1 MFFGLTP
8 NPEQN
13 LKQLQRLIM
22 SPQMQQAIHL
32 MQLPIMELAALVEAE
47 LELNPVLES
56 QENGME
62 EEIKE
67 EPQDLESTP
76 EKELEFDDRD
86 FDVLRRLDEDFRD
99 HFSES
104 ENYYSKRTADE
115 EKTKSYH
122 EQSIV
127 VKESLFDHLT
137 KQAREAFQTPDEL
150 AMAEILVGNLDE
162 SGLFQTSL
170 KEIASL
176 NGFDESKLSKVLE
189 QIQQFDPI
197 GVGASSLRESFLI
210 QLRCQGKEDSVAY
223 TIVEKC
229 YEKLLNNRIPSI
241 AKELNCSID
250 EVRLAIN
257 QHLACLDFH
266 PGTSY
271 FQQPTQHLN
280 ADVILKQEGEE
291 LIVLINDEQF
301 PTLRFNSR
309 YLRMLDDDSLSLETK
324 DFIRGK
330 ILSAKWLLKNIEQ
343 RNHTLFQIV
352 SFLAKKQRE
361 FFLNP
366 EGKLSPLTM
375 KALSQ
380 ELSLHE
386 STIARA
392 IANKYLESPRGLLPL
407 RYFFSHSYTTAN
419 GDNLSSKT
427 VRDYLKKIIDE
438 ENKMK
443 PLSDESISRLLN
455 KRGIPCARRTV
466 AKYRAEMKILN
477 AKQRKQY

>member
-8 NPEQN
+8 KPEQN

-47 LELNPVLES
+47 LEQNPVLES
-56 QENGME
+56 QENGGE
-62 EEIKE
+62 EEIQE
-67 EPQDLESTP
+67 EPQDIESIP
-76 EKELEFDDRD
+76 EKELEFDERD
-86 FDVLRRLDEDFRD
+86 FDVLRQLDEDFRD

-104 ENYYSKRTADE
+104 ENYYTKRTSDE
-115 EKTKSYH
+115 EKAKSYQ
-122 EQSIV
+122 EQSIAV
-127 VKESLFDHLT
+127 QESLSEHLA
-137 KQAREAFQTPDEL
+137 KQAREAFQTPEEF
-150 AMAEILVGNLDE
+150 AMAEIIIGNLDE
-162 SGLFQTSL
+162 TGLLHTSL

-176 NGFDESKLSKVLE
+176 NGFDEAKLIKVLE
-189 QIQQFDPI
+189 QIQQFDPFGI
-197 GVGASSLRESFLI
+197 GASSLRESFLI
-210 QLRCQGKEDSVAY
+210 QLRCQGKGDSLAY
-223 TIVEKC
+223 TIVETC
-229 YEKLLNNRIPSI
+229 YEDLLNNRIPLI
-241 AKELNCSID
+241 AKKLNYSIE

-257 QHLACLDFH
+257 QHLARLVFH
-266 PGTSY
+266 PGIS
-271 FQQPTQHLN
+271 FSQQPVQHLS

-291 LIVLINDEQF
+291 LIVHINDEQF
-301 PTLRFNSR
+301 PTFRFNSR
-309 YLRMLDDDSLSLETK
+309 YLRMLDDDSLSFETK
-324 DFIRGK
+324 DFIKGK

-361 FFLNP
+361 FFINP
-366 EGKLSPLTM
+366 EGKLLPLTM
-375 KALSQ
+375 KIVAQ

-392 IANKYLESPRGLLPL
+392 VANKYLDSPRGLLPL
-407 RYFFSHSYTTAN
+407 RYFFSHSYTTAQ
-419 GDNLSSKT
+419 GDGLSSKT
-427 VRDYLKKIIDE
+427 VRDYLKKFIDE

-455 KRGIPCARRTV
+455 ERGIPCARRTV